1 MSRPGPNEVPARP
14 DDRPAPQPGAG
25 PKRPADPVPA
35 DPALVGPVQ
44 PAGEQN
50 GPKGPEPT
58 RFGDWEKDG
67 RCFDF

>member
-1 MSRPGPNEVPARP
+1 MNRPGPEKMPVLPEGRPVPRP
-14 DDRPAPQPGAG
+14 EAG
-25 PKRPADPVPA
+25 QKRLADPVPA

>member
-1 MSRPGPNEVPARP
+1 MSRPVSEKMPVRP
-14 DDRPAPQPGAG
+14 DERPVLQPEAG
-25 PKRPADPVPA
+25 QERPPADPG
-35 DPALVGPVQ
+35 LVGPVQ